1 MCKKEKEK
9 KKAAAKSQIQHC
21 FGGFSF
27 NLWQDEDIP

>member
-1 MCKKEKEK
+1 MCKKEGGE
-9 KKAAAKSQIQHC
+9 AAAKSQIQHC